1 MVILVSLEVALHH
14 RRPALISVLL
24 LQLQRFRG
32 SQTPQQHELL
42 CSRETLQLEP
52 RVEGPDVDLEVV
64 DDQEDVNGE
73 EDDGNHQ
80 GDHPSS
86 SEVAKVFWMFPT
98 TNILNL
104 IFPNPEHYR

>member
-32 SQTPQQHELL
+32 GQTSQQHELL
-42 CSRETLQLEP
+42 SSGETLQLEP
-52 RVEGPDVDLEVV
+52 RVEGLDVDLEVV

-73 EDDGNHQ
+73 EDDGNH
-80 GDHPSS
+80 
-86 SEVAKVFWMFPT
+86 
-98 TNILNL
+98 
-104 IFPNPEHYR
+104 